1 MKGILVLCTI
11 YVHFILSR
19 LFFFLQNVG
28 VVMGSPVGPVLVN
41 YIILV
46 LNNYDAN
53 SQMASGTV
61 IYIMSVLKTE

>member
-1 MKGILVLCTI
+1 
-11 YVHFILSR
+11 
-19 LFFFLQNVG
+19 
-28 VVMGSPVGPVLVN
+28 MGSPVGPVLVN

-61 IYIMSVLKTE
+61 IYIMSVLKTEWITLMWTFNLLMKQKLSANYYF